1 MKILA
6 LVLSL
11 LLSCNFAVADP
22 LRGAMVRKALVNG
35 ALNNQS
41 IPNNMY
47 NPYAKLIVDQV
58 IYDTENCFDPLDSS
72 FIVPVGVSYAIIAV
86 QVTWGNSTAG
96 NRQLVILRKSPLN
109 VNPNAYEFFTGDPV
123 ATQVANDQT
132 DQSAR
137 TPVAIPVIAG
147 ERYAAFP
154 YQTSGGN
161 LVIMGGTGTIFGI
174 TFF

>member
-1 MKILA
+1 MF
-6 LVLSL
+6 LVVLCA
-11 LLSCNFAVADP
+11 LLSSPAVASDP

-35 ALNNQS
+35 ALNNQT
-41 IPNNMY
+41 IPNNTF
-47 NPYAKLIVDQV
+47 NPYAKLIFDQV
-58 IYDTENCFDPLDSS
+58 VYDTESCFDPVDSA
-72 FIVPVGVSYAIIAV
+72 FVIPAGVSYAVIAV
-86 QVTWGNSTAG
+86 QATWGNSVAG

-137 TPVAIPVIAG
+137 TPAAIPVIAG

-154 YQTSGGN
+154 YQTSGAG
-161 LVIMGGTGTIFGI
+161 LVIMGGTGTVFGI
-174 TFF
+174 QFW